1 MGRFEM
7 KIMHKHS
14 QLYAIYEVI
23 AIILIFVFISGCTTT
38 TYKFKDGSSSSSY
51 FGYIKF
57 IEPPTLSPNDDFKVV
72 EIEAYGIRIMNGL
85 GLGYFHE
92 RLETIPL
99 DCRIVIRVMNREQFK
114 MMEEILL
121 PIAKE
126 GVCITIEQSR
136 R

>member
-1 MGRFEM
+1 MF
-7 KIMHKHS
+7 IF
-14 QLYAIYEVI
+14 LF
-23 AIILIFVFISGCTTT
+23 ILSISGCATT

-57 IEPPTLSPNDDFKVV
+57 IEPPTLSPSDDFKVA

-99 DCRIVIRVMNREQFK
+99 DCRIVIRVINREQFK
-114 MMEEILL
+114 MIEEILL

-126 GVCITIEQSR
+126 GLCITIE
-136 R
+136 